1 MTQARLQHLQPHMAV
16 DTLLLVPR
24 PPDIDLADPRFF
36 FNGDA
41 EPQWSAGNELLAPFR
56 KFAEVST
63 DSAISEP
70 TESAMGC
77 VPVLLELA
85 GAACPTRQGGVHE
98 GKLRARC
105 AQLRLELCPP
115 VVLRL

>member
-1 MTQARLQHLQPHMAV
+1 MAV